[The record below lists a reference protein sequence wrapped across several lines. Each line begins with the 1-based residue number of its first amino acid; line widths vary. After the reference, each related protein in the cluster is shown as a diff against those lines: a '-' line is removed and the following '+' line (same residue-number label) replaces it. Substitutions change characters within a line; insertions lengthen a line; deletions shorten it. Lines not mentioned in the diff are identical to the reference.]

1 MSSENGVRNTVAC
14 LSCRYDPQLKQKVLE
29 MAEGISVGEMRS
41 YELVP
46 SAEAKKRPRS
56 SEGSKCLSMFACV

>member
-1 MSSENGVRNTVAC
+1 M
-14 LSCRYDPQLKQKVLE
+14 QKVLE

-46 SAEAKKRPRS
+46 SAEAKKRPRL
-56 SEGSKCLSMFACV
+56 SEGSKCIKISGVLSVHLCLSVDMCYTIVIRF